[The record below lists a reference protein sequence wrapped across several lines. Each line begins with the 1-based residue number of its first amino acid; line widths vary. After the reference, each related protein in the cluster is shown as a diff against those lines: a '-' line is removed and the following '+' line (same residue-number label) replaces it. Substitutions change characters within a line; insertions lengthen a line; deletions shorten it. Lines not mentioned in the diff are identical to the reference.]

1 MPKLTDVNQKLELRL
16 DLTPFFGEDAFI
28 TIKRMG
34 KYAFTLL
41 LNKNRNGYSMKM
53 YALLMQWKE
62 ENTAEDGTVRDI
74 TNKEYDD
81 IKRSLSVEETEQRQT
96 VENEVN
102 LAYFEGSIM
111 SDKHNFTDEEDK
123 MIELSGEWF
132 YKKFASLVS
141 PQGGTLC
148 DYVISEIVTFNH
160 RGIVLGE

>member
-1 MPKLTDVNQKLELRL
+1 MPKLTDVNQKLELKL
-16 DLTPFFGEDAFI
+16 GLTPFFGEEAFI

-53 YALLMQWKE
+53 YELLTQWRE
-62 ENTAEDGTVRDI
+62 ENQAEDGSIRDI
-74 TNKEYDD
+74 TAQEYDD
-81 IKRSLSVEETEQRQT
+81 IKKSLSVEDTEQRQT

-102 LAYFEGSIM
+102 LAYFEEGIM
-111 SDKHNFTDEEDK
+111 PDKHNFTDENDK
-123 MIELSGEWF
+123 LIELSGEWF

-148 DYVISEIVTFNH
+148 DFVITEIVTFNH